1 MNNYTTLHMSNHNA
15 KFEFV
20 LNGEG
25 LNIMSGGSSM
35 TMFATPEQLLEMAD
49 TIYKQHGEYQKE
61 VNQKLGQEAL
71 MQNHKPELEV
81 AV

>member
-1 MNNYTTLHMSNHNA
+1 MNNYTTLHMSNHNVQ
-15 KFEFV
+15 FCFV
-20 LNGEG
+20 VNGEG

-61 VNQKLGQEAL
+61 VEQKLGQEELQAE
-71 MQNHKPELEV
+71 HKLG
-81 AV
+81 ATA